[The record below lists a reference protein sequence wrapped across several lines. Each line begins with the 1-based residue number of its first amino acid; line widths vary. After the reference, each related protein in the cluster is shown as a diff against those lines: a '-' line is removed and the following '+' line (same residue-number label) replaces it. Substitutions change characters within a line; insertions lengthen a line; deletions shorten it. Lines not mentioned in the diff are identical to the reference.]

1 MRHFRDS
8 DALPNLKVP
17 HIGWNGLKFSGEHAS
32 CVLEGLQTEDKV
44 YFVHSFRVVPE
55 PANAAWTLTTTSYS
69 GHDFVSSVQ
78 KGNVVATQ
86 FHPEKSGAVGL
97 QLLGRFLNQHAQVTP
112 LPICA
117 LNFIFLRPVQV
128 FKLLVPVMV
137 FLCTLCCIQATV
149 VAPRTYIAV
158 EGSTGLAKRVLAC
171 LDVRSNDAGDLVVT
185 KGDQVCISRALL
197 AS

>member
-1 MRHFRDS
+1 VRHFRDS
-8 DALPNLKVP
+8 NAVPNLKVP

-55 PANAAWTLTTTSYS
+55 PANAAWTLTTTSYC

-97 QLLGRFLNQHAQVTP
+97 QLLGRFLNQHAQVT
-112 LPICA
+112 LRSS
-117 LNFIFLRPVQV
+117 LYLIF
-128 FKLLVPVMV
+128 F
-137 FLCTLCCIQATV
+137 F
-149 VAPRTYIAV
+149 
-158 EGSTGLAKRVLAC
+158 
-171 LDVRSNDAGDLVVT
+171 
-185 KGDQVCISRALL
+185 
-197 AS
+197 